1 MKRHTIAAVIP
12 VYNADAYI
20 DETLNSVAKQFRS
33 PEEIVVINDGSTDQ
47 TMDRILDWER
57 RRRGPRLTILEQS
70 NKGVS
75 AARNRGIEHCQ
86 ADLIAFLDAD
96 DLWLPPHLEQ
106 LARAFEHHELAVCF
120 GDALHFD
127 DLGTVRSSSLAGTL
141 IDHIQFHRQEDD
153 LRLMIE
159 SPYDSLL
166 NGNYISLSSALISK
180 KALER
185 VGGFDSA
192 IKSAEDRDLFLR
204 LSRIGRFAY
213 YPRVLAH
220 KRQHAGNL
228 THPRR
233 LMSSQHYP
241 LIVLRKMLARAEEF
255 ELSEVE
261 IRQTRTALANHIQT
275 MLYHSSCQGLGPY
288 LRTCGYLI
296 RQREILAVC
305 RLRHLFRSLV
315 SVVGKRS
322 VDERTRGDTFSG

>member
-12 VYNADAYI
+12 VYNAEAYI

-33 PEEIVVINDGSTDQ
+33 PEQIVVINDGSTDQ
-47 TMDRILDWER
+47 TMERILDWDR
-57 RRRGPRLTILEQS
+57 QRGPRLTIIEQS

-75 AARNRGIEHCQ
+75 TARNRGIEHCQ

-106 LARAFEHHELAVCF
+106 LARAFENHDLTVCF
-120 GDALHFD
+120 ADALHFD
-127 DLGTVRSSSLAGTL
+127 DLGTVRPSSLASTL
-141 IDHIQFHRQEDD
+141 IEQTRFHKQEDD

-159 SPYDSLL
+159 SPYCSLL
-166 NGNYISLSSALISK
+166 NGNYISLSSSLISK

-185 VGGFDSA
+185 TGGFDPA

-220 KRQHAGNL
+220 KRQHFENL

-241 LIVLRKMLARAEEF
+241 LIVLRKMLAHAEEC
-255 ELSEVE
+255 ELSEIE
-261 IRQTRTALANHIQT
+261 ARQTRTALANHIQT
-275 MLYHSSCQGLGPY
+275 MLYHASCRGLGPY
-288 LRTCGYLI
+288 LKTCGYLM

-305 RLRHLFRSLV
+305 RPRHFVRSLV
-315 SVVGKRS
+315 SVVDKPS
-322 VDERTRGDTFSG
+322 FDERTRGDTVSG